1 MAGQFEELHK
11 MDARQASTELIGDLK
26 TLSDSQLTA
35 TGKAIKSILVGD
47 GDPEDLTS
55 TYTLIPSLGTSA
67 CTEDKCC
74 VWKHISNEMRL
85 SMVGSAGRCTNAAR
99 AAVRLGFHDAG
110 TWSKST
116 NRGGADGSIILANEC
131 ENRSENDGLEEICA
145 QMRTWYNKYKSYGI
159 SMADLIQWGANV
171 GTVLC
176 PLGPRVRSFV
186 GRKDT
191 STASPTGLL
200 PSVDD
205 SVDKLI
211 SLFADKT
218 LSAGQLVALV
228 GAHTTSQQRFVDP
241 SRAGDPQDSTPGVW
255 DVLFYGETTNPNS
268 PARVFKFKSDIA
280 LSKDSRTSGAWQAFS
295 GATGQA
301 PWNGAYSRAY
311 VRLSLLGVNNINQ
324 LTECTKALPPFLV
337 GFLNPDD
344 AILDSFLNGPYDP
357 QSAQKLLDGDLLGR

>member
-1 MAGQFEELHK
+1 MASQFEDLHK
-11 MDARQASTELIGDLK
+11 MDSRQASTEMIGDLK
-26 TLSDSQLTA
+26 TLSDSQLTP
-35 TGKAIKSILVGD
+35 TGKAIKAILAGT

-67 CTEDKCC
+67 CTEDACC

-85 SMVGSAGRCTNAAR
+85 DMVGSAGRCTNFAR

-116 NRGGADGSIILANEC
+116 NRGGADGSIILSGEC

-145 QMRTWYNKYKSYGI
+145 QMRIWYNKYKSYGI

-176 PLGPRVRSFV
+176 PLGPRVRSFI

-191 STASPTGLL
+191 STAAPTGLL
-200 PSVDD
+200 PSVND

-218 LSAGQLVALV
+218 FTAGQLVALV
-228 GAHTTSQQRFVDP
+228 GAHSTSQQRFVDP

-268 PARVFKFKSDIA
+268 PARVFKFKSDVA
-280 LSKDSRTSGAWQAFS
+280 LSKDSRTSGAWAAFS

-301 PWNGAYSRAY
+301 PWNGVSKTLHA
-311 VRLSLLGVNNINQ
+311 LCGLQ
-324 LTECTKALPPFLV
+324 LMEICRHTLAHMS
-337 GFLNPDD
+337 G
-344 AILDSFLNGPYDP
+344 
-357 QSAQKLLDGDLLGR
+357 